1 MFKLDSKLL
10 QIFYY
15 VYKLKN
21 VSAAADALG
30 MSQPAVS
37 NCLNKIRQHFN
48 DPLFLRVGNEMLP
61 TELAKQIFSPISEI
75 INKIET
81 VKNFK
86 VDFDP
91 THSDQLFTLAMTDV
105 SHLVLLPKLT
115 KFLKKYAPSVRI
127 KIRPI
132 TRETS
137 YQMANGEIDFAIGF
151 LPELEQGFYQQQLF
165 LQYYVVISRKDH
177 PRICEKSLDVEAYIR
192 ESHVDVDTSIGHYHI
207 ENELSNRGLRRNIL
221 MSIPSY
227 LGVGLIVQETDMI
240 ATVPYYLSEVLLARG
255 NLQVVSAPLNFPT
268 YPVRQY
274 WHTSCHH
281 QTSHQWLRKVIFD
294 LFSQHP

>member
-81 VKNFK
+81 VNNLKIKGIQNI
-86 VDFDP
+86 
-91 THSDQLFTLAMTDV
+91 SLLYSLF
-105 SHLVLLPKLT
+105 
-115 KFLKKYAPSVRI
+115 Y
-127 KIRPI
+127 KI
-132 TRETS
+132 
-137 YQMANGEIDFAIGF
+137 
-151 LPELEQGFYQQQLF
+151 
-165 LQYYVVISRKDH
+165 
-177 PRICEKSLDVEAYIR
+177 
-192 ESHVDVDTSIGHYHI
+192 
-207 ENELSNRGLRRNIL
+207 
-221 MSIPSY
+221 
-227 LGVGLIVQETDMI
+227 
-240 ATVPYYLSEVLLARG
+240 
-255 NLQVVSAPLNFPT
+255 
-268 YPVRQY
+268 
-274 WHTSCHH
+274 
-281 QTSHQWLRKVIFD
+281 
-294 LFSQHP
+294 

>member
-1 MFKLDSKLL
+1 MFKLDSRLL

-75 INKIET
+75 LNKIET
-81 VKNFK
+81 VNNFK

-115 KFLKKYAPSVRI
+115 KFLKNYAPSVRI

-132 TRETS
+132 SRETS

-165 LQYYVVISRKDH
+165 LQ
-177 PRICEKSLDVEAYIR
+177 
-192 ESHVDVDTSIGHYHI
+192 
-207 ENELSNRGLRRNIL
+207 
-221 MSIPSY
+221 
-227 LGVGLIVQETDMI
+227 
-240 ATVPYYLSEVLLARG
+240 
-255 NLQVVSAPLNFPT
+255 
-268 YPVRQY
+268 
-274 WHTSCHH
+274 
-281 QTSHQWLRKVIFD
+281 
-294 LFSQHP
+294 